1 MRCARTAHPICLL
14 LIALAVALCPAA
26 AQETGRPTV
35 LPDGYLHRPYYQQLQ
50 PPAQGTAPWHWRVV
64 KGTLPPGVTLEPTGV
79 VGGAPTGPGEYHF
92 TLEAADS
99 ATKPTAKSEEYIIV
113 VPPPLTVNWIEPP
126 HATGTTLNGAIEG
139 ELEVKNGSG
148 RTVDLT
154 VIVVAVNTFNKATAL
169 GYQHFSIGVGAQRI
183 PFGSTLPRDSYIVHA
198 DAVAE
203 IAETLEIYR
212 ARLQTGAITVP

>member
-1 MRCARTAHPICLL
+1 M
-14 LIALAVALCPAA
+14 AVVVSPAA
-26 AQETGRPTV
+26 AQDAARPTT
-35 LPDGYLHRPYYQQLQ
+35 LPDCYLRQAYYQQLQ
-50 PPAQGTAPWHWRVV
+50 PPEQGTAPWKWRVL

-79 VGGAPTGPGEYHF
+79 IGGAATSPGQFRF
-92 TLEAADS
+92 TLEATDS
-99 ATKPTAKSEEYIIV
+99 AAKPVAKSREYIIT
-113 VPPPLTVNWIEPP
+113 VPPPLSVEWIEAP
-126 HATGTTLNGAIEG
+126 HAIGTTLNGAIEG
-139 ELEVKNGSG
+139 ELEVRNGSG

-169 GYQHFSIGVGAQRI
+169 GYQHISIGIGVQRI

-212 ARLQTGAITVP
+212 ARLQTAAITVP

>member
-1 MRCARTAHPICLL
+1 MRFKRTAYPVCLL
-14 LIALAVALCPAA
+14 LLAIGAAACPTAAQDANGPIALP
-26 AQETGRPTV
+26 E
-35 LPDGYLHRPYYQQLQ
+35 GYLRQAYYQQLQ
-50 PPAQGTAPWHWRVV
+50 PPPQGTAPWHWRAV

-79 VGGAPTGPGEYHF
+79 VGGAPTSPGQYHF
-92 TLEAADS
+92 TLEATDS
-99 ATKPTAKSEEYIIV
+99 ARKPITKSSEYIIV
-113 VPPPLTVNWIEPP
+113 VPPPLSVTWTDNP
-126 HATGTTLNGAIEG
+126 HATGTNLNGSISG

-154 VIVVAVNTFNKATAL
+154 VIVVAVNTYNKATAL

-183 PFGSTLPRDSYIVHA
+183 PFGSALPRDSYIVHA

-212 ARLQTGAITVP
+212 ARLQTPAITVP